1 MTAGAGCGQVHLA
14 PFRVPSY
21 WPVARLTPGLC
32 DNCLRLSAPLRAIKI
47 AATTTKVS
55 VTAVVVDRIG
65 WRTKVKAR
73 LLTEVRC
80 EAQWDALAKLVLGVL
95 TLVVC

>member
-1 MTAGAGCGQVHLA
+1 MSSGPTTDFCVCRSHDQGRRPSGQ
-14 PFRVPSY
+14 SN
-21 WPVARLTPGLC
+21 T
-32 DNCLRLSAPLRAIKI
+32 AIKI

-73 LLTEVRC
+73 LLTGLL
-80 EAQWDALAKLVLGVL
+80 LAEL
-95 TLVVC
+95 TAIVGQNSTGR